1 MARFRAR
8 EHIRARDEFEAIYN
22 DGRRVSGRLMTLF
35 IGSNNKNTSRL
46 GIAATRKIGSAVVRN
61 RAKRLAREAF
71 RHHKPAP
78 GLDVVVVARR
88 EMAHAPFTSVEAEFL
103 ALLERRPSTGSH
115 TPVRPGPGRA
125 VAHPRV

>member
-1 MARFRAR
+1 MARFRAH

-35 IGSNNKNTSRL
+35 IGSNNRNTARL

-61 RAKRLAREAF
+61 RAKRLAREVF
-71 RHHKPAP
+71 RHYKPDA

-88 EMAHAPFTSVEAEFL
+88 EMAHAHITAVEAEFR
-103 ALLERRPSTGSH
+103 ALLERRASSGSAK
-115 TPVRPGPGRA
+115 PLRPGQGRA